1 MPFLPRVH
9 RLISLLAGL
18 WLVLL
23 ASGCG
28 DRERLPLPPE
38 IEDPYYVQGKQLQ
51 KQGRPSEALNAFLKV
66 IDRRGESP
74 SPESHLEAGLIC
86 LYHTKDFPAA
96 YYHLRRYH
104 KAQPNSKEA
113 PLVLGKIEEA
123 KREFARTLPGRP
135 LDDQSLR
142 LAMEDEVHK
151 LRRENEE
158 LRAELAVIRGGGV
171 AATSRGPR
179 MIALPEEVRVG
190 PVRPPAVAVAPGPEP
205 AAPAE
210 EERPP
215 LVTPAP
221 APASVSPAS
230 PVTAAP
236 PRAAPEAA
244 RPAPRA
250 ASRSH
255 TVAPKDTLYSI
266 SRRYQVRVED
276 IVAANPALLPRAST
290 PLRVGTTL
298 RIP

>member
-1 MPFLPRVH
+1 M
-9 RLISLLAGL
+9 
-18 WLVLL
+18 
-23 ASGCG
+23 
-28 DRERLPLPPE
+28 PLPPE

-158 LRAELAVIRGGGV
+158 LRAELSVIRGGGV
-171 AATSRGPR
+171 APTSRGPR

-190 PVRPPAVAVAPGPEP
+190 PVRPPAVAVVAEPDP
-205 AAPAE
+205 AAPPE

-221 APASVSPAS
+221 SLVAVTPPS

-236 PRAAPEAA
+236 PRPAAETV

-250 ASRSH
+250 AGRTH

-276 IVAANPALLPRAST
+276 IVAANPSLLPRAST

>member
-1 MPFLPRVH
+1 MPSLPRVH
-9 RLISLLAGL
+9 RLVPALAGLLLALLAG
-18 WLVLL
+18 
-23 ASGCG
+23 GCG

-38 IEDPYYVQGKQLQ
+38 IEDPFYVQGKQLQ

-158 LRAELAVIRGGGV
+158 LRAELSVIRGGGV
-171 AATSRGPR
+171 APTSRGPR

-190 PVRPPAVAVAPGPEP
+190 PVRPPAVAVAPGAEP

-210 EERPP
+210 DERPP

-221 APASVSPAS
+221 AAAPAPVS

-236 PRAAPEAA
+236 PRPAPEAA
-244 RPAPRA
+244 RPASRA
-250 ASRSH
+250 AAGRSH

-266 SRRYQVRVED
+266 ARRYQVRVED

>member
-1 MPFLPRVH
+1 
-9 RLISLLAGL
+9 
-18 WLVLL
+18 
-23 ASGCG
+23 
-28 DRERLPLPPE
+28 
-38 IEDPYYVQGKQLQ
+38 
-51 KQGRPSEALNAFLKV
+51 
-66 IDRRGESP
+66 
-74 SPESHLEAGLIC
+74 
-86 LYHTKDFPAA
+86 
-96 YYHLRRYH
+96 
-104 KAQPNSKEA
+104 
-113 PLVLGKIEEA
+113 
-123 KREFARTLPGRP
+123 
-135 LDDQSLR
+135 
-142 LAMEDEVHK
+142 MEDEVHK

-171 AATSRGPR
+171 APASRGPR

-190 PVRPPAVAVAPGPEP
+190 PVRPPAVAVAPGTES

-221 APASVSPAS
+221 VAPAPA
-230 PVTAAP
+230 VTAAP
-236 PRAAPEAA
+236 PRPTAEAA
-244 RPAPRA
+244 RPVPHAGGRA
-250 ASRSH
+250 H

>member
-1 MPFLPRVH
+1 LPSLPRVH
-9 RLISLLAGL
+9 RLVLVLTGLLLALLAG
-18 WLVLL
+18 
-23 ASGCG
+23 GCG
-28 DRERLPLPPE
+28 DRERMPLPPE
-38 IEDPYYVQGKQLQ
+38 IEDPFYVQGKQLQ

-158 LRAELAVIRGGGV
+158 LRAELAVIRGGSV
-171 AATSRGPR
+171 APTARGPR

-190 PVRPPAVAVAPGPEP
+190 PVRPPAVAVASEPES

-210 EERPP
+210 EDRPP

-221 APASVSPAS
+221 APASAAPA
-230 PVTAAP
+230 PAVTAAP
-236 PRAAPEAA
+236 PRSAAEAA

-250 ASRSH
+250 AGRTH

-276 IVAANPALLPRAST
+276 IVAANPSLLPRANT

>member
-1 MPFLPRVH
+1 MPRVH
-9 RLISLLAGL
+9 RLLSVLAGL
-18 WLVLL
+18 LL
-23 ASGCG
+23 ALLAAGCG
-28 DRERLPLPPE
+28 DRERLPVPPE
-38 IEDPYYVQGKQLQ
+38 IEDPFYVQGKQLQ

-158 LRAELAVIRGGGV
+158 LRAELSVIRGGGV
-171 AATSRGPR
+171 APTVRGPR
-179 MIALPEEVRVG
+179 MIALPDEVRVG
-190 PVRPPAVAVAPGPEP
+190 PVRPPAVAVATVEEP
-205 AAPAE
+205 AAPPE
-210 EERPP
+210 PEQPP

-221 APASVSPAS
+221 AL
-230 PVTAAP
+230 TAGP
-236 PRAAPEAA
+236 PRPAPEAA
-244 RPAPRA
+244 RPAARA
-250 ASRSH
+250 AGRSH

-276 IVAANPALLPRAST
+276 IVAANPAVLPRAST

>member
-1 MPFLPRVH
+1 LPRVH
-9 RLISLLAGL
+9 RLLSTLAGL
-18 WLVLL
+18 LLVLL
-23 ASGCG
+23 AGGCG
-28 DRERLPLPPE
+28 ERERLPLPPE
-38 IEDPYYVQGKQLQ
+38 IEDPFYVQGKQLQ

-171 AATSRGPR
+171 APSASGPR
-179 MIALPEEVRVG
+179 MIALPDEVRVG
-190 PVRPPAVAVAPGPEP
+190 PVRPPAVVVAPV
-205 AAPAE
+205 E
-210 EERPP
+210 EELPP

-221 APASVSPAS
+221 GLVTPAPA
-230 PVTAAP
+230 VTAAP
-236 PRAAPEAA
+236 PRPAPEAP
-244 RPAPRA
+244 RPTPRA
-250 ASRSH
+250 VVRTH
-255 TVAPKDTLYSI
+255 TVAPKDTLYGI

-276 IVAANPALLPRAST
+276 IVAANPALLPRVST
-290 PLRVGTTL
+290 PLRVGSTL

>member
-1 MPFLPRVH
+1 LPRVY
-9 RLISLLAGL
+9 RFLSALTGLLLALLAG
-18 WLVLL
+18 
-23 ASGCG
+23 GCG
-28 DRERLPLPPE
+28 ERERLPLPPE
-38 IEDPYYVQGKQLQ
+38 IEDPFYVQGKQLQ

-158 LRAELAVIRGGGV
+158 LRAELSVIRGGGV
-171 AATSRGPR
+171 TPTARGPR
-179 MIALPEEVRVG
+179 MIALPDEVRVG
-190 PVRPPAVAVAPGPEP
+190 PVRPPAVAVAPE
-205 AAPAE
+205 E

-221 APASVSPAS
+221 ALVSPA
-230 PVTAAP
+230 PAVTAAP
-236 PRAAPEAA
+236 PRPAPEAA
-244 RPAPRA
+244 RPAARA
-250 ASRSH
+250 AGRTH

>member
-23 ASGCG
+23 AGGCG

-190 PVRPPAVAVAPGPEP
+190 PVRPPAVAVAPAPES
-205 AAPAE
+205 APRVE

-221 APASVSPAS
+221 APAPVTPA
-230 PVTAAP
+230 PALTAAP
-236 PRAAPEAA
+236 PRAAPAA

-250 ASRSH
+250 AGRSH

-290 PLRVGTTL
+290 PLRVGTSL

>member
-1 MPFLPRVH
+1 MPSLPRVY
-9 RLISLLAGL
+9 RFLSALTGLLLALLAG
-18 WLVLL
+18 
-23 ASGCG
+23 GCG
-28 DRERLPLPPE
+28 ERERLPLPPE
-38 IEDPYYVQGKQLQ
+38 IEDPFYVQGKQLQ

-158 LRAELAVIRGGGV
+158 LRAELSVIRGGGV
-171 AATSRGPR
+171 TPTARGPR
-179 MIALPEEVRVG
+179 MIALPDEVRVG
-190 PVRPPAVAVAPGPEP
+190 PVRPPAVAVAPE
-205 AAPAE
+205 E

-221 APASVSPAS
+221 ALVSPA
-230 PVTAAP
+230 PAVTAAP
-236 PRAAPEAA
+236 PRPAPEAA
-244 RPAPRA
+244 RPAARA
-250 ASRSH
+250 AGRTH

>member
-1 MPFLPRVH
+1 MPRVH
-9 RLISLLAGL
+9 RLLSTLAGL
-18 WLVLL
+18 LLVLL
-23 ASGCG
+23 AGGCG
-28 DRERLPLPPE
+28 ERERLPLPPE
-38 IEDPYYVQGKQLQ
+38 IEDPFYVQGKQLQ

-171 AATSRGPR
+171 APSASGPR
-179 MIALPEEVRVG
+179 MIALPDEVRVG
-190 PVRPPAVAVAPGPEP
+190 PVRPPAVVVAPV
-205 AAPAE
+205 E
-210 EERPP
+210 EELPP

-221 APASVSPAS
+221 GLVTPAPA
-230 PVTAAP
+230 VTAAP
-236 PRAAPEAA
+236 PRPAPEAP
-244 RPAPRA
+244 RPTPRA
-250 ASRSH
+250 VVRTH
-255 TVAPKDTLYSI
+255 TVAPKDTLYGI

-276 IVAANPALLPRAST
+276 IVAANPALLPRVST
-290 PLRVGTTL
+290 PLRVGSTL

>member
-1 MPFLPRVH
+1 
-9 RLISLLAGL
+9 
-18 WLVLL
+18 
-23 ASGCG
+23 
-28 DRERLPLPPE
+28 
-38 IEDPYYVQGKQLQ
+38 
-51 KQGRPSEALNAFLKV
+51 
-66 IDRRGESP
+66 
-74 SPESHLEAGLIC
+74 
-86 LYHTKDFPAA
+86 
-96 YYHLRRYH
+96 
-104 KAQPNSKEA
+104 
-113 PLVLGKIEEA
+113 LVLGKIEEA
-123 KREFARTLPGRP
+123 KREFARSLPGRP

-171 AATSRGPR
+171 APASRGPR

-190 PVRPPAVAVAPGPEP
+190 PVRPPAVAVAPGTES

-221 APASVSPAS
+221 VAPAPA
-230 PVTAAP
+230 VTAAP
-236 PRAAPEAA
+236 PRPTAEAA

-250 ASRSH
+250 GGRAH

>member
-1 MPFLPRVH
+1 M
-9 RLISLLAGL
+9 
-18 WLVLL
+18 
-23 ASGCG
+23 
-28 DRERLPLPPE
+28 
-38 IEDPYYVQGKQLQ
+38 QGKQLQ

-123 KREFARTLPGRP
+123 KREFARSLPGRP

-171 AATSRGPR
+171 APSASGPR
-179 MIALPEEVRVG
+179 MIALPDEVRIG
-190 PVRPPAVAVAPGPEP
+190 PVRPPAVAVA
-205 AAPAE
+205 AE
-210 EERPP
+210 EDRLP

-221 APASVSPAS
+221 A
-230 PVTAAP
+230 VTAAP
-236 PRAAPEAA
+236 PRPAPEAP
-244 RPAPRA
+244 RPTPRA
-250 ASRSH
+250 VGRTH
-255 TVAPKDTLYSI
+255 TVAPKDTLYGI

-290 PLRVGTTL
+290 PVRVGSTL

>member
-1 MPFLPRVH
+1 MPSLPRVH
-9 RLISLLAGL
+9 RLVPALAGL
-18 WLVLL
+18 LL
-23 ASGCG
+23 ALLGAGCG

-38 IEDPYYVQGKQLQ
+38 IEDPFYVQGKQLQ

-158 LRAELAVIRGGGV
+158 LRAELTVIRGGGV
-171 AATSRGPR
+171 AASSRGPR

-190 PVRPPAVAVAPGPEP
+190 PVRPPAVAVAPASEP
-205 AAPAE
+205 AAPTD
-210 EERPP
+210 EERTP

-221 APASVSPAS
+221 APA
-230 PVTAAP
+230 VTAAP
-236 PRAAPEAA
+236 PRPAPEAA

-250 ASRSH
+250 AGRTH

-266 SRRYQVRVED
+266 ARRYSVRVED
-276 IVAANPALLPRAST
+276 IVAANPAVLPRASA

>member
-1 MPFLPRVH
+1 LSRVH
-9 RLISLLAGL
+9 RLVFVLAGLLLALLAG
-18 WLVLL
+18 
-23 ASGCG
+23 GCG
-28 DRERLPLPPE
+28 DRERMPLPPE
-38 IEDPYYVQGKQLQ
+38 IEDPFYVQGKQLQ
-51 KQGRPSEALNAFLKV
+51 KQGRPSEARNAFLKV

-123 KREFARTLPGRP
+123 KREFARSLPGRP

-171 AATSRGPR
+171 APASRGPR

-190 PVRPPAVAVAPGPEP
+190 PVRPPAVAVAPGTES

-221 APASVSPAS
+221 AAGPVATAPA
-230 PVTAAP
+230 VTAAP
-236 PRAAPEAA
+236 PRPTAEAA

-250 ASRSH
+250 AGRAH

-266 SRRYQVRVED
+266 SRRYQVRIED